1 MIGFLNV
8 GGNNSFIIIAVNICN
23 DLILYLCQ
31 HVKVKKNTLNMFWV
45 STSKMLFFRA
55 FEGKI
60 EDLQETIALDLR
72 ISFAKFF
79 LIWKEEDISFH

>member
-1 MIGFLNV
+1 
-8 GGNNSFIIIAVNICN
+8 
-23 DLILYLCQ
+23 
-31 HVKVKKNTLNMFWV
+31 MFWV

-60 EDLQETIALDLR
+60 EDLQETVALDLH

-79 LIWKEEDISFH
+79 LIWKEEDIGFH